1 MQDAEKAVDYFIKIL
16 RLELGVEIK
25 ETEQPTSTISPTIA
39 AETAEIQTRVTGPP
53 NTLPAAGS
61 QIATAEGLAQQTG
74 YQEIITRMNEAL
86 QNLRA
91 SIMSRIEA
99 LERRI
104 SNLEKVLQTKSIE
117 QPLIESRTNT
127 DILSKSITTSISVDQ
142 IDLLV
147 HEAREEL
154 ARKET
159 SLEQLIKIE
168 AIEWQLIKA
177 LENNE
182 RASEKIPKDLLS
194 ALRFEIARLRKS
206 LLE

>member
-39 AETAEIQTRVTGPP
+39 AEIQTRVTGPP

>member
-194 ALRFEIARLRKS
+194 
-206 LLE
+206 